1 MFLFYAAKYFCFVVC
16 GEWLFVAVDGQGL
29 QLLLLQVAKYTIDVV
44 DVAGGEGHLLL
55 FQVVKDIC
63 CCCRW

>member
-1 MFLFYAAKYFCFVVC
+1 M
-16 GEWLFVAVDGQGL
+16 AVDGQGL